1 MAIASPTRR
10 TRLNELGLGYSP
22 TTPSTSTLTRIEV
35 IITVA
40 ITGPIA
46 PPIILMSLVEA
57 EEIPVSCLGVR
68 EMIMLIKVT
77 GRSAAPIPNRNSDP
91 AISDDVEWN
100 NVTNKNETD
109 IISMAGINNL
119 VLSECRFAN
128 ITPNTGPNT
137 NTANERGNCSR
148 PTASGSSP
156 RPEPGGAAP
165 NWGIAVI
172 MMY

>member
-1 MAIASPTRR
+1 M
-10 TRLNELGLGYSP
+10 
-22 TTPSTSTLTRIEV
+22 

-109 IISMAGINNL
+109 IITMPGINNL

-165 NWGIAVI
+165 NWGIAVM

>member
-1 MAIASPTRR
+1 M
-10 TRLNELGLGYSP
+10 
-22 TTPSTSTLTRIEV
+22 
-35 IITVA
+35 
-40 ITGPIA
+40 
-46 PPIILMSLVEA
+46 EA

-77 GRSAAPIPNRNSDP
+77 GRRAAPIPNRNSDP
-91 AISDDVEWN
+91 VTAEEVEWN

-109 IISMAGINNL
+109 ITRKPGINNL

-128 ITPNTGPNT
+128 IIPNKGPNI

-156 RPEPGGAAP
+156 RPEPTGAAP
-165 NWGIAVI
+165 NWGIAVM
-172 MMY
+172 MMYLNNTKH